1 MVANSSETESK
12 PDIDYVLVD
21 FEPLHKQRWRTD
33 TVRLVCAQFPPY
45 TRCLWHQHLKYG
57 IYVVMAPLDV
67 VEQPYGQEPRPLV
80 QDKGAVFCRDHTKDK
95 LIHVATTSE
104 LPAFLVEVELLKEK
118 ADIVPNDSLPLHTGK
133 GVELLNNEPECRVYR
148 FTLQDGGDDDEAVAE
163 ISLELHTEAVLLV
176 LDDCE
181 VEITNESAEKQESTV
196 RQLSLHV
203 GDDVHLTAGKFGVK
217 LKSSGVKKTQFVL
230 AEVY

>member
-1 MVANSSETESK
+1 MS
-12 PDIDYVLVD
+12 
-21 FEPLHKQRWRTD
+21 

-95 LIHVATTSE
+95 LIHAATTAE

-118 ADIVPNDSLPLHTGK
+118 VDIVPNDNLPLHAGR
-133 GVELLNNEPECRVYR
+133 GVDLLNKERECRVYR
-148 FTLQDGGDDDEAVAE
+148 FTMQQNEDNDNAAAE
-163 ISLELHTEAVLLV
+163 ISLELQTEAVLLV
-176 LDDCE
+176 LDDCT
-181 VEITNESAEKQESTV
+181 VEITNESSGKQENTV
-196 RQLSLHV
+196 RQLSLQV
-203 GDDVHLTAGKFGVK
+203 GDDVQLTAGKFGIK
-217 LKSSGVKKTQFVL
+217 LESSSVEKTQFVL
-230 AEVY
+230 AEIY